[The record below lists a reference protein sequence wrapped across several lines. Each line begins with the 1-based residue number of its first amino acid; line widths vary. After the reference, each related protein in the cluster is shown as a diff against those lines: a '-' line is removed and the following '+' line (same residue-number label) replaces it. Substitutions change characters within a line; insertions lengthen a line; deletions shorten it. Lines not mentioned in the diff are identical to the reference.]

1 MKMQVPSEESIST
14 ELGAAGPLW
23 DQVICLVAEKFG
35 PVEQEWKPSKTNF
48 GSMCLIKAKKRT
60 LIYVTPDTQAVRI
73 GIVLGERAVQLA
85 LASKVPEMIKD
96 LIRDARP
103 YAEGRG
109 IRFALT
115 PDIDANVVCDLIAIK
130 LAPK

>member
-1 MKMQVPSEESIST
+1 MQSPSEESISA
-14 ELGAAGPLW
+14 ELGAARALW
-23 DQVICLVAEKFG
+23 DQVISLVAGRFG

-48 GSMCLIKAKKRT
+48 GSMCLIKVKKRT
-60 LIYVTPDTQAVRI
+60 LIYLTPDTQAVSI

-85 LASKVPEMIKD
+85 LASKVPEVIKD

-109 IRFALT
+109 IRFVLT
-115 PDIDANVVCDLIAIK
+115 ADIDANVICDLIAIK